1 MSIMDQID
9 EEKFEEVAK
18 ILEMTDK
25 LNDVYEQ
32 LMEAKTKLNYE
43 IDELADLILRQRDAL
58 DEKVDKIE
66 IHKQEEL
73 DLD

>member
-25 LNDVYEQ
+25 LNGVYEQ
-32 LMEAKTKLNYE
+32 LMEAKIKLNYE

>member
-18 ILEMTDK
+18 ILEMTDE
-25 LNDVYEQ
+25 LNGLHEQ
-32 LMEAKTKLNYE
+32 LMEAKIKLNYE

>member
-25 LNDVYEQ
+25 LNGVYEQ